1 MNQKYTHTHR
11 DTHELTI
18 LQVNTAITSLNF
30 GDQKPV
36 VLFEEEKKT
45 REKEKR
51 GEKKG
56 EKDDVTDVEVTL
68 LI

>member
-1 MNQKYTHTHR
+1 
-11 DTHELTI
+11 
-18 LQVNTAITSLNF
+18 
-30 GDQKPV
+30 V